1 MNYFSDI
8 LNRKKIG
15 GFQMKNV
22 IEFIGRNWISIS
34 NFLIILVG
42 LSAVWIY
49 KAQEKAKIQD
59 AASLIILQIDELQI
73 RMQEIQSYITE
84 QGLNFSAFYES
95 LLLIDTNYWNKYKHL
110 FVRKIDN
117 KSYNN
122 LNKFYQY
129 VLCIQEQQEL
139 LRNLQ
144 KNYFFIK
151 QNAISNTEF
160 MYINET
166 LREVEQSIIS
176 QEQLQ
181 NLINSIPK
189 DGDNGMNQQT
199 ISNLIIQLQQ
209 KNPNIDV
216 ERFWTIYQN
225 KRQLF
230 LNITNGNSLTT
241 YTPAQISTTIQAVL
255 KQYALLEITG
265 IEGYK
270 KLRKMANMTDK

>member
-1 MNYFSDI
+1 
-8 LNRKKIG
+8 
-15 GFQMKNV
+15 MKNV

-144 KNYFFIK
+144 KNYFFVK

-181 NLINSIPK
+181 NLIHSIPK

-209 KNPNIDV
+209 KNPNINV

>member
-1 MNYFSDI
+1 
-8 LNRKKIG
+8 
-15 GFQMKNV
+15 MKNI
-22 IEFIGRNWISIS
+22 IELIGANWLNIS
-34 NFLIILVG
+34 NFLMILVG

-49 KAQEKAKIQD
+49 KAQEKAKIKD
-59 AASLIILQIDELQI
+59 AASLIVLQIDELQI

-95 LLLIDTNYWNKYKHL
+95 LLLIETNYWNKYKHL

-129 VLCIQEQQEL
+129 ILSIQEQQEL

-144 KNYFFIK
+144 KNYFFVK
-151 QNAISNTEF
+151 QNSISNTEF
-160 MYINET
+160 MYICET
-166 LREVEQSIIS
+166 LREVEQSIITS
-176 QEQLQ
+176 EQFQ
-181 NLINSIPK
+181 TFINSIPG
-189 DGDNGMNQQT
+189 DGDNETNKQT
-199 ISNLIIQLQQ
+199 LSNLLTHLQQ
-209 KNPNIDV
+209 KKPNMDM

-230 LNITNGNSLTT
+230 LNITNGNSLTA
-241 YTPAQISTTIQAVL
+241 YTPMQISTTIQAVL

-265 IEGYK
+265 TDGYK
-270 KLRKMANMTDK
+270 KLRKMASMTNK